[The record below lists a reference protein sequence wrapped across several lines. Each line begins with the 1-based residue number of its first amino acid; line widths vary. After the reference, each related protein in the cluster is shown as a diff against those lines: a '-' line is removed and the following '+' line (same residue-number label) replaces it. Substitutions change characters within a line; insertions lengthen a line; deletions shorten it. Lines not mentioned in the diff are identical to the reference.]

1 AGRLGNTVVTA
12 VHVSLRIRTDPD
24 TGTRSTCRSATQLVA
39 VCVDRV
45 RDTVRI
51 TDDRRRARPRID
63 PVAAAVDPRTG
74 AGGLGNT
81 VVTAIHV
88 ILRICTHPDTGTR
101 PICRSATQLVAVCVD
116 GVRDTVRIT
125 DDRRRARPRIDPV
138 AAAVDPRT
146 GAGRLGNTVV
156 TAKHVD
162 LGICTY

>member
-125 DDRRRARPRIDPV
+125 DDRRRTRNRIDRV
-138 AAAVDPRT
+138 LTTQNGHTSAS
-146 GAGRLGNTVV
+146 GLINS
-156 TAKHVD
+156 
-162 LGICTY
+162 IN